1 MGVRD
6 VRVNATPR
14 NTMDTN
20 NTLFGNERR
29 CFRICSWILMGFA
42 PSWQSSQKVVVF
54 AFPVFC
60 YLTGILSVIAAVHD
74 VGKQNLL
81 RTLLYVLFLYLF
93 LVHVLVAVFKAL
105 CGNCNLPQLLVH
117 PNSFPPQ
124 SVPMHRLMLSRLGP
138 GRSIAFKSMCH
149 IPSMTVIEHRRRQG
163 WCPRTSPKRNASMH
177 TL

>member
-1 MGVRD
+1 VGVRD

-60 YLTGILSVIAAVHD
+60 YLTGIFQLLLPFTTSENE
-74 VGKQNLL
+74 NLL

-93 LVHVLVAVFKAL
+93 LVHVLVVVFEAL

-124 SVPMHRLMLSRLGP
+124 NVPMHRLVLSRLGP
-138 GRSIAFKSMCH
+138 RRSIAFRSMGH